1 MKRQDVRALVL
12 LIAGFTLWSGAFVL
26 LYALQALGCAYGWGN
41 AHRPILIGAYLVS
54 LAPLVWLSIK
64 KPYETGEPQTS
75 LSMAA
80 LWANRAALAA
90 GVLVYLPVTFATAC
104 I

>member
-1 MKRQDVRALVL
+1 MIRQDQRALIR

-26 LYALQALGCAYGWGN
+26 LYALQALGCAYGWGDM
-41 AHRPILIGAYLVS
+41 HRPILIGAYVLS
-54 LAPLVWLSIK
+54 LLPLAWLALR
-64 KPYETGEPQTS
+64 KPFDTGEPQTS
-75 LSMAA
+75 LSIAA
-80 LWANRAALAA
+80 LWANRAAFVA

>member
-1 MKRQDVRALVL
+1 MKRQDIRALTL

-26 LYALQALGCAYGWGN
+26 LYALQALGCAYGWGDM
-41 AHRPILIGAYLVS
+41 HRPILIGAYLVS
-54 LAPLVWLSIK
+54 LLPLAWLAWR

-75 LSMAA
+75 LSLSA
-80 LWANRAALAA
+80 LWANRAALGA

-104 I
+104 L

>member
-12 LIAGFTLWSGAFVL
+12 LIAGFTLWSLAFVL
-26 LYALQALGCAYGWGN
+26 LYALQALGCAYGWGDV
-41 AHRPILIGAYLVS
+41 HRPVLIAAYLAS
-54 LAPLVWLSIK
+54 LAPLVWLALK
-64 KPYETGEPQTS
+64 RPYETGEPQTS
-75 LSMAA
+75 LSVAA

>member
-12 LIAGFTLWSGAFVL
+12 LIAGFTLWSLAFVL
-26 LYALQALGCAYGWGN
+26 LYALQALGCAYDWSDI
-41 AHRPILIGAYLVS
+41 HRPVLIAAYLVS
-54 LAPLVWLSIK
+54 LAPLVWLSLK
-64 KPYETGEPQTS
+64 RQYETGEPQTS
-75 LSMAA
+75 LSVAA